1 MARLPGDL
9 GRIGP
14 RNGGMEENGGER
26 ICDTSK
32 DGGLV
37 SWARLLVGRPL
48 VPLGRWVVGPPDH
61 RRPFFFPTVEPPKK
75 FVKRV

>member
-1 MARLPGDL
+1 
-9 GRIGP
+9 
-14 RNGGMEENGGER
+14 MEENGGER

-61 RRPFFFPTVEPPKK
+61 RRPFFFSYGGASEEVRKACLVDE
-75 FVKRV
+75 FS